1 VAAINCTAALI
12 EELFDRA
19 AARYARTVA
28 PILRPLT
35 VDFVAYAAPESVDRA
50 LDLGTGTGLVVQLL
64 TPHVRSVTGLDVAHG
79 MLREAHTLPAPESV
93 SYVRG
98 DAHDLPFQAR
108 VFSLVIASLGVNA
121 TDPNRLLR
129 AIRRVMAPG
138 GRFVLQEWGP
148 ADPTNAVIREALN
161 EYALDQ
167 PGGWAGRLREL
178 SESAP
183 PAWGDY
189 LQDVD
194 DYRDWLSD
202 AGFVVE
208 HASESAPV
216 TLRLPVETCLAF
228 WLAWP
233 GRFEEVE
240 AMDGRTRAAFWT
252 DTTARLVALAGPDGS
267 LVWRPVVFRVTARR
281 HEL

>member
-1 VAAINCTAALI
+1 MAALIRAAALI
-12 EELFDRA
+12 EDLFDRA
-19 AARYARTVA
+19 ATRYARTIA
-28 PILRPLT
+28 PILGPLT
-35 VDFVAYAAPESVDRA
+35 ADFVAYAAPGCEDRV
-50 LDLGTGTGLVVQLL
+50 LDLGTGTGLVTRLL
-64 TPHVRSVTGLDVAHG
+64 APHVRAVTGLDLAYG
-79 MLREAHTLPAPESV
+79 MLRAAHIFPAPAPV
-93 SYVRG
+93 WYVRG
-98 DAHDLPFQAR
+98 DVHNLPFQSG
-108 VFSLVIASLGVNA
+108 VFSLAITSLGLNA

-129 AIRRVMAPG
+129 AIRRVLATG

-148 ADPTNAVIREALN
+148 ADPTNTIVRETLG

-167 PGGWAGRLREL
+167 PGGRAALLRERF
-178 SESAP
+178 EAAP

-202 AGFVVE
+202 AGFEVE

-216 TLRLPVETCLAF
+216 TLRLPVATCLTF

-240 AMDGRTRAAFWT
+240 AMDGLTRSAFLAA
-252 DTTARLVALAGPDGS
+252 TTARLAALAGPDGS
-267 LVWRPVVFRVTARR
+267 LVWQPVVFRVTARR